1 LSLLP
6 DIPPE
11 VSSTIHQALRKD
23 PARRLGSM
31 NAFARSLQG
40 EPVAPEEG
48 GRVKR
53 KAARFGIPLR
63 KRGWL
68 AVAIWTTV
76 LVVGTY
82 GARRAG
88 LFRWPSSPPP
98 ASVTEP
104 TVTSPPPAAP
114 SGVQVRRTTAPGR
127 SPNRPSAGAPRDSSP
142 MIAGTPAR
150 PVPTCDE
157 AMRLGEWTVAF
168 ERCRF
173 EADSNSSSAARR
185 NLGILYAEGKGVT
198 RNDRLASV
206 HLQLAA
212 QDQELPDTQAV
223 VLMAR
228 RWDAGLG
235 VSADR
240 NRGAGLWEL
249 AAEMG
254 IEEAWPI
261 IADRYAVGDGRRKNE
276 AAAARWYEK
285 AATAGHVPSMVHLA
299 QLFDRGQGIKR
310 DENAAVKWYNAAAER
325 RDPEGEYQIA
335 TRLLSGKGA
344 FARDEATGMLW
355 LRRAAAQGH
364 PEAAREL
371 ARRGG

>member
-1 LSLLP
+1 
-6 DIPPE
+6 
-11 VSSTIHQALRKD
+11 
-23 PARRLGSM
+23 
-31 NAFARSLQG
+31 
-40 EPVAPEEG
+40 
-48 GRVKR
+48 
-53 KAARFGIPLR
+53 
-63 KRGWL
+63 
-68 AVAIWTTV
+68 
-76 LVVGTY
+76 
-82 GARRAG
+82 
-88 LFRWPSSPPP
+88 
-98 ASVTEP
+98 
-104 TVTSPPPAAP
+104 
-114 SGVQVRRTTAPGR
+114 
-127 SPNRPSAGAPRDSSP
+127 
-142 MIAGTPAR
+142 MIAGTPAQ